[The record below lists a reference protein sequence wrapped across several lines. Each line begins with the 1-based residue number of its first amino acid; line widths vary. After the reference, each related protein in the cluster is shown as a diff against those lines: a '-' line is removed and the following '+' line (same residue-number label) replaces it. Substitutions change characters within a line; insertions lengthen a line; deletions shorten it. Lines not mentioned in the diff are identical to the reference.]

1 MSIPFYLDA
10 PADKLPEKVFVYRN
24 LKFKHRPVYSVRDVK
39 TGRVVAHAESITLK
53 DVEFVVGQ
61 KGRER
66 VIREKSKNVHAFVKG
81 KPVDAVEQ
89 NNSLPATY
97 NPYKYKTFVN
107 RDTLEPVFSGSMATI
122 ASKGVYYSDEFGG
135 SCK

>member
-61 KGRER
+61 RGRER
-66 VIREKSKNVHAFVKG
+66 VIREKSKNVHAGFRGRPTSKVVNVTK
-81 KPVDAVEQ
+81 EI
-89 NNSLPATY
+89 TY
-97 NPYKYKTFVN
+97 NPYKYKSFIE
-107 RDTLEPVFSGSMATI
+107 RDGEVPI
-122 ASKGVYYSDEFGG
+122 YKASFARLDEFGG